1 MIKNKVLDIN
11 IYSYLTKI
19 TVHGGAMKRMQIEDN
34 QPHIHKNS
42 RRKENPIQ
50 CQSEQMAKENSFYNV
65 DEESTS
71 CRFQYR
77 SNKKSHLS
85 ISKPSENSYPL
96 SSVIQINSLQGISIS
111 KSIPNKN
118 NTRKTSKLNILIKSK
133 QPDGSFVCRH
143 PYLHITRDEISRCI
157 VSCTI
162 DFQRNFTKNQ

>member
-71 CRFQYR
+71 CRFQY
-77 SNKKSHLS
+77 
-85 ISKPSENSYPL
+85 
-96 SSVIQINSLQGISIS
+96 
-111 KSIPNKN
+111 
-118 NTRKTSKLNILIKSK
+118 
-133 QPDGSFVCRH
+133 
-143 PYLHITRDEISRCI
+143 
-157 VSCTI
+157 
-162 DFQRNFTKNQ
+162 